1 MAALVKAAKV
11 MLIVVFG
18 SGKQDLT
25 LHAGDL
31 NGKNINSKD
40 AAHAEVQKKVGGLVK
55 DQTIIDACYTT
66 ENLVF
71 DRNGIDHEIT
81 CTIPHEGKG
90 GNKRRKKSKKTKKK
104 KQTKKRKTMKK
115 KK

>member
-18 SGKQDLT
+18 SGKPDLT

-31 NGKNINSKD
+31 NGKNINSKK
-40 AAHAEVQKKVGGLVK
+40 AAHSEVQAKVGGLVK
-55 DQTIIDACYTT
+55 DQTIIDACYTKD
-66 ENLVF
+66 NLVF
-71 DRNGIDHEIT
+71 ARNGIDHEIT
-81 CTIPHEGKG
+81 CTIPERKG